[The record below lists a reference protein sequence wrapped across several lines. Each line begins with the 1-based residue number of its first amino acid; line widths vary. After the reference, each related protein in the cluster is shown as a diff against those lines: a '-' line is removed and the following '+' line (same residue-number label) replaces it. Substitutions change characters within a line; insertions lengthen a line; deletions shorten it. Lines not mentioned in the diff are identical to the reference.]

1 MNVWEQLGKV
11 GISQACAPGSGSPLH
26 FVSTAAAP
34 LPPRASPAFESTSRR
49 KPAIPQTATRWCHK
63 LTTGLLPAPS
73 RRNAEQTRCP
83 KRQLSDP
90 PPQASSAHLRCDSG
104 PSRVTL
110 RALFSPLW
118 QVLWFGSYLLL
129 LSISLS
135 LCLSLFIF
143 QHPPPSVSLPLC
155 LPQSLLSS
163 YLYLCSVFILLSKP
177 NAASSYTSP
186 LKKKKNLMCVYL
198 FGCAGS

>member
-49 KPAIPQTATRWCHK
+49 KPAIPQTPTRWCHK

-83 KRQLSDP
+83 KRQLSA
-90 PPQASSAHLRCDSG
+90 PPQASSAPLRCDSG

-143 QHPPPSVSLPLC
+143 QHPPPSVSLS
-155 LPQSLLSS
+155 LPVSLSLSFLPIFTCALSS
-163 YLYLCSVFILLSKP
+163 Y
-177 NAASSYTSP
+177 SSANLMPLHLTQQVH
-186 LKKKKNLMCVYL
+186 LKKKN
-198 FGCAGS
+198 